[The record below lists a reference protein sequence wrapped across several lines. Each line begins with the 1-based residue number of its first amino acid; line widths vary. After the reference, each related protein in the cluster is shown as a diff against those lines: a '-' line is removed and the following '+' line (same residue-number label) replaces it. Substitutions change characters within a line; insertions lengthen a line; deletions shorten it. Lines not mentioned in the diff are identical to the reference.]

1 MIPGSIEARRFLLLR
16 LGAVAVFL
24 LLGAQLIRMQLI
36 DPTPPPPLASGEQP
50 RIVQSEA
57 ARGLI
62 YDRNGI
68 PLVSNEAAYVLR
80 LVPADLPAN
89 DTDRRVALVAIE
101 RESGIPVADLE
112 AATQEGLAAVD
123 PTAPVEVRA
132 LSNAPE
138 AIRLRAALATV
149 PGVEVTAV
157 PQRIYTGGE
166 LVAHLVGHV
175 GAIDETEVESYLEDG
190 YALNSIV
197 GQSGL
202 EAIYEETLRGQPARG
217 LVVSDPTGRARD
229 RLSNFAA
236 QPGAD
241 LELSIDL
248 GLQQVTAEAL
258 AEAIEAG
265 LPPEVPDRD
274 PPTRVAAAVALDI
287 RTGEVLAQ
295 VSLPSFDPNILNGA
309 DERALRALLTDPTRP
324 LVDRTYMEA
333 HPPGSTFKTLVAYAA
348 LEEGVATPETE
359 ITSTGAITIQDEFD
373 PSVTYVFRDWAAHGT
388 TDMYWGLARS
398 SDVYFYYLSG
408 GYRSGGVT
416 HFEGLGATRLADY
429 ARQIGLGTPTGLDL
443 PGEVSG
449 LVPDED
455 WKTETIGDPWFL
467 GDTYTFGIGQGYLTV
482 SPMQM
487 AVLTA
492 AIANNG
498 EVLEP
503 RLVRGVHADGHFV
516 ETPRAVWAQL
526 ENGGDSLTVIREAM
540 RITAGPGGT
549 AWRGQPDGLTIGGKT
564 GTAEFGIPYPDD
576 EFDTHGWY
584 IGFAPFEEPE
594 IAVAI
599 YVEHGVGSTHAGPVA
614 RAMFEHYFGLVAPP
628 ELAAAVP
635 E

>member
-24 LLGAQLIRMQLI
+24 LLGAQLIRMQLL
-36 DPTPPPPLASGEQP
+36 DPTPAPPLASGEQP

-80 LVPADLPAN
+80 LVPADLPAD
-89 DTDRRVALVAIE
+89 DTDRRTALVAIE
-101 RESGIPVADLE
+101 RESGIAVADLE
-112 AATQEGLAAVD
+112 AATQEGLATVD

-132 LSNAPE
+132 LGSAPE
-138 AIRLRAALATV
+138 AIRLRAALATI

-157 PQRIYTGGE
+157 PQRIYAGGE

-175 GAIDETEVESYLEDG
+175 GAIDEAEVERYLDDG

-248 GLQQVTAEAL
+248 GLQQVTADAL

-265 LPPEVPDRD
+265 LPPEAPDRD
-274 PPTRVAAAVALDI
+274 PPTRVAAAVALDV

-309 DERALRALLTDPTRP
+309 NERALRALLTDPTRP

-348 LEEGVATPETE
+348 LEEGVATPETR

-443 PGEVSG
+443 PGEVGG

-492 AIANNG
+492 AIANDG
-498 EVLEP
+498 DVLEP
-503 RLVRGVHADGHFV
+503 RLVRGVHADGHFI
-516 ETPRAVWAQL
+516 ETPRTARDRL
-526 ENGGDSLTVIREAM
+526 ENGGDSLAVIREAM

-549 AWRGQPDGLTIGGKT
+549 AWRGQPDGVTIGGKT
-564 GTAEFGIPYPDD
+564 GTAEFGTPYPDG